1 MGVDSDEELGDV
13 FCDPAGG
20 SALEG
25 WRVLSVL
32 SVLAETTL
40 STLSLDSGDV
50 DEEVDFL
57 LSSSDLSSSSSSSES
72 RSSVSGL
79 KISKDF
85 PVSPCLVAGA
95 GVPPE
100 KWTCSNT
107 M

>member
-13 FCDPAGG
+13 FCDPPPAGG

-95 GVPPE
+95 GGSRRVYQL
-100 KWTCSNT
+100 
-107 M
+107 